1 MEYLVL
7 GFFTGLSLILAIG
20 AQNIFVIEQGLKK
33 QNVFL
38 VCLVCSLSDL
48 LLIFSGILLFHFFYQ
63 YFNLFV
69 ELVLNISLIIFLIH
83 FIYSKIKSLKINI
96 NFKSEFKEISSSEI
110 LLKTLGFTY
119 LNAHVYS
126 DTVFFLGN
134 FSKNFLFDEKIYF
147 GIGASIASFIFFFL
161 IGYLSAY
168 FSRYAQSK
176 KIWKNINIFII
187 VFMTFLTIYIIKEI
201 IFCNIILYLYYN

>member
-1 MEYLVL
+1 MEFILL

-33 QNVFL
+33 QYIFL
-38 VCLVCSLSDL
+38 VCLVCSISDL
-48 LLIFSGILLFHFFYQ
+48 LLIFSGILLFHFFHQ
-63 YFNLFV
+63 YLNLFV
-69 ELVLNISLIIFLIH
+69 ELVLNILLIIFLIH
-83 FIYSKIKSLKINI
+83 FIYSKIKSFKINI
-96 NFKSEFKEISSSEI
+96 NFNSEIKDISGTEI

-134 FSKNFLFDEKIYF
+134 FSKSFLLDEKIYF

-161 IGYLSAY
+161 LGYLSVY
-168 FSRYAQSK
+168 FSKYAQSNTA
-176 KIWKNINIFII
+176 WKYINIFII
-187 VFMTFLTIYIIKEI
+187 TFMSLLTIYIVNETIY
-201 IFCNIILYLYYN
+201 FFN